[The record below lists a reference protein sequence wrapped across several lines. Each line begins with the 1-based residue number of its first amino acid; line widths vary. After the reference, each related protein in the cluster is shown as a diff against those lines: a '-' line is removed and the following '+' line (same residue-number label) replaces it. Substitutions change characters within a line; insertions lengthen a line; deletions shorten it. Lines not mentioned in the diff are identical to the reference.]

1 MRKDYYEILGVD
13 RTASS
18 TEIKKAYRR
27 LARKYH
33 PDVNDGDPQAEQNFK
48 HISEA
53 YAVLSDP
60 QKRQQYGRRGHA
72 AIDEFFR
79 DGFPDIFE
87 IFQSAFGDM
96 PFGQPAGRPRGQSL
110 RAEVTVNLG
119 EVLTGTTSKVEY
131 THIALCEH
139 CQGTG
144 AEPGAQV
151 RRCPT
156 CGGAGQV
163 RQHRRTFLG
172 SLTTI
177 GTCPDCGGR
186 GEIVEQICSRCHGQ
200 GATRQRTE
208 LEIEIPPGIEAGREL
223 IVQGAG
229 NAIPGG
235 QAGDL
240 HIRVHIAAHEVFQR
254 RGQDLTTE
262 MRVSFPQAALGA
274 DVEVPT
280 LQGYTPLRIPPG
292 TPSGTEL
299 KVASE
304 GLPRFGGGRRG
315 DLIVQIYVVTPTQL
329 TPRQRELLEEL
340 AREFQQSADSDQS
353 SLFARM
359 KEVLGGGQGDSQ
371 R

>member
-1 MRKDYYEILGVD
+1 MRKDYYEILEVD

-33 PDVNDGDPQAEQNFK
+33 PDVNNGDPQAEQKFK

-60 QKRQQYGRRGHA
+60 QKRRQYDRRGYA
-72 AIDEFFR
+72 AIDEFFHN
-79 DGFPDIFE
+79 GFPDIFE

-96 PFGQPAGRPRGQSL
+96 PFGRSAGRPRGQSL
-110 RAEVTVNLG
+110 RVEVTVDLG

-144 AEPGAQV
+144 TEPGAQV

-156 CGGAGQV
+156 CGGTGQV
-163 RQHRRTFLG
+163 RQHRRTILG

-177 GTCPDCGGR
+177 GTCPRCGGR
-186 GEIVEQICSRCHGQ
+186 GEIVEQVCSKCDGQ
-200 GATRQRTE
+200 GVARQRTE

-229 NAIPGG
+229 NAVPGG

-240 HIRVHIAAHEVFQR
+240 HVRVHVAAHEVFQR
-254 RGQDLTTE
+254 RGEDLATQ
-262 MRVSFPQAALGA
+262 VSISFPQAALGA
-274 DVEVPT
+274 TVQVPT
-280 LQGYTPLRIPPG
+280 LEGHTEVYIPPG
-292 TPSGTEL
+292 TQSGTEL
-299 KVASE
+299 KVPAQ
-304 GLPRFGGGRRG
+304 GLPHFGSRRRG
-315 DLIVQIYVVTPTQL
+315 DLFVRVHVATPTQL

-340 AREFQQSADSDQS
+340 AREFQQSADSERS

-359 KEVLGGGQGDSQ
+359 KEVLGGGQGDSA
-371 R
+371 